1 MKHFRRLTFLLS
13 FILILTAGGVVAMAA
28 NNGPCEDEEESYA
41 YVQFYNLEK
50 DDMIYVYSFRTP
62 QEGIATSA
70 KGAVYDKKTNTLTL
84 TNCNM
89 PDYMLSM
96 NMMGDNFKIKLVGS
110 SHIGMLCAWGY
121 GYGGSVEIIGDGKL
135 YVNEEL
141 RCYSITAG
149 RNKVLLQDKWE
160 CGSVCICR

>member
-50 DDMIYVYSFRTP
+50 RRARYMCTASGTP

-70 KGAVYDKKTNTLTL
+70 KGAVYDKKTNTADTHQL
-84 TNCNM
+84 
-89 PDYMLSM
+89 
-96 NMMGDNFKIKLVGS
+96 
-110 SHIGMLCAWGY
+110 
-121 GYGGSVEIIGDGKL
+121 
-135 YVNEEL
+135 
-141 RCYSITAG
+141 
-149 RNKVLLQDKWE
+149 
-160 CGSVCICR
+160 

>member
-1 MKHFRRLTFLLS
+1 MTMKHFRRLTFLLS

-70 KGAVYDKKTNTLTL
+70 KGAVYDKKQ
-84 TNCNM
+84 
-89 PDYMLSM
+89 
-96 NMMGDNFKIKLVGS
+96 I
-110 SHIGMLCAWGY
+110 
-121 GYGGSVEIIGDGKL
+121 
-135 YVNEEL
+135 
-141 RCYSITAG
+141 R
-149 RNKVLLQDKWE
+149 
-160 CGSVCICR
+160 